1 MSCCRNVTSF
11 LRLSCFINRKSSRDV
26 GIFWRWRTHVL
37 IFRCRPCKYFLMTWR
52 YPENKRGYKKNS
64 PFLDR
69 LVWVDRDSEHGS
81 SGELGSNS
89 EVSYPGLP
97 RTKDYF
103 RSSSECARCCG
114 ALTSK
119 MCAMWEFLDVRNCEF
134 SAQLNQK
141 SALIMSVAVGTS
153 SVGSLVT
160 PDDLENAAKEVDR
173 QLAADRQFPELSEQI
188 NASQS

>member
-1 MSCCRNVTSF
+1 
-11 LRLSCFINRKSSRDV
+11 
-26 GIFWRWRTHVL
+26 
-37 IFRCRPCKYFLMTWR
+37 
-52 YPENKRGYKKNS
+52 
-64 PFLDR
+64 
-69 LVWVDRDSEHGS
+69 
-81 SGELGSNS
+81 
-89 EVSYPGLP
+89 
-97 RTKDYF
+97 
-103 RSSSECARCCG
+103 
-114 ALTSK
+114 

-160 PDDLENAAKEVDR
+160 PDDLENAAKEIDR